1 MEAKKHDCAQ
11 GEEIQNSQYGSN
23 QCWWV
28 IEFSPNFQSSY
39 QLGYYTCTLDNS
51 TLVILFSKM
60 LKISKITSFESQ
72 NIVKNISFV
81 EMKISKLTKC
91 LMNICWTDHARYYDN
106 SLSAGSRLFW

>member
-39 QLGYYTCTLDNS
+39 QLGYYTG
-51 TLVILFSKM
+51 
-60 LKISKITSFESQ
+60 Q
-72 NIVKNISFV
+72 YNISYIIFKNA
-81 EMKISKLTKC
+81 ENFKNHFLQITKYC
-91 LMNICWTDHARYYDN
+91 EEYFICWN
-106 SLSAGSRLFW
+106 ENFKIN